1 MRMPS
6 DDSSASNL
14 LENLKELEN
23 QLGEG
28 ELSRA
33 DNSSGRK
40 GVEHGPSLNRGASAT
55 AIESGNTE
63 TAADDA
69 VERTREVVQ
78 EVVPQEGPKEEH
90 ENLIEKA
97 FEEYKQVDEQ
107 KPDESPYVIK
117 KSSTQKDDTNVQ
129 LQTKSQQQID
139 VEEILATGLSDVF
152 QTMSPREQEKFKAK
166 GEETAQI
173 IVTLMQ
179 KLKLTARKA
188 LHLISDW
195 LKTISGVNKYF
206 IEQETKIKTEDV
218 MRYAQKHQHD
228 K

>member
-1 MRMPS
+1 MAMPT

-28 ELSRA
+28 ELRREDTIA
-33 DNSSGRK
+33 RK
-40 GVEHGPSLNRGASAT
+40 GVERGPSLNRAAT
-55 AIESGNTE
+55 VTTE
-63 TAADDA
+63 TTSPDAAQLS
-69 VERTREVVQ
+69 RESARETVQ
-78 EVVPQEGPKEEH
+78 KLPSEGHQEAH
-90 ENLIEKA
+90 ESLIEKA
-97 FEEYKQVDEQ
+97 FEEYKQVDER
-107 KPDESPYVIK
+107 KPNESPYVIK
-117 KSSTQKDDTNVQ
+117 KAATKKDDTNVQ

-139 VEEILATGLSDVF
+139 VEEILATGLADVF
-152 QTMSPREQEKFKAK
+152 QSMSPREQEKFKVK
-166 GEETAQI
+166 GEETAKT
-173 IVTLMQ
+173 IVTLIQ

-206 IEQETKIKTEDV
+206 IEQETKIKTEEV

-228 K
+228 QSK